1 MTDTQLTELKSV
13 AEYAATNRKWIQVR
27 LFEFE
32 DNPLKLED
40 WQGFITELGDNYFI
54 LVTDDGK
61 WKINYRD
68 VVKIEMLLPTYE
80 K

>member
-1 MTDTQLTELKSV
+1 MTDNQLNELKSV
-13 AEYAATNRKWIQVR
+13 AEYAMVNRKWIKVR

-40 WQGFITELGDNYFI
+40 WQGFITELADNYFI
-54 LVTDDGK
+54 LATNDGK
-61 WKINYRD
+61 WEINYRD
-68 VVKIEMLLPTYE
+68 VVKIEMLLIA